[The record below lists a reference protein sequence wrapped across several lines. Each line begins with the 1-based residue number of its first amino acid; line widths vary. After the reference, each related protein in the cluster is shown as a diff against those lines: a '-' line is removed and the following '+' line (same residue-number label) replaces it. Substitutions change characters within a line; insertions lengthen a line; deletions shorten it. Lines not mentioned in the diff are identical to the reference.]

1 MVEQAAMEPHG
12 QTTIQQGSL
21 GEATM
26 KLAPRIIALLD
37 ASRVPYDAEEIHFA
51 LRDHAQITLGLVL
64 DTLRLL
70 AERGEVRDT
79 SEGWERITKPKAIA
93 PKQGSLF
100 V

>member
-1 MVEQAAMEPHG
+1 
-12 QTTIQQGSL
+12 
-21 GEATM
+21 M

-79 SEGWERITKPKAIA
+79 SEGWERITKPMAIA
-93 PKQGSLF
+93 HKQGSLWG
-100 V
+100 